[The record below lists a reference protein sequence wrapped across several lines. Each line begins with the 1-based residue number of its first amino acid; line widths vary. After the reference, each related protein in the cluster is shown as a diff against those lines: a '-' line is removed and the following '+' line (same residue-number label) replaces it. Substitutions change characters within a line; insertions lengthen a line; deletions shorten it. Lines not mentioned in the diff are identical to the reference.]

1 MKIFIYIL
9 FFSFSTQLHSQAFL
23 YKNKENTEK
32 GFKNDLEKKLF
43 EDYFFSALKARSL
56 ENYEEAI
63 NAFQRCLEINKNQ
76 PVVFYELA
84 KIYKIKERYFLS
96 INNIEQAI
104 LLESKNYWFLM
115 LYAELLYMQSDY
127 IKASEQYK
135 ILIDIEPK
143 DQQLYFMLAEM
154 YVYANKFKKA
164 IQVYNQLQE
173 NTGVD
178 KLLSMQKHSLYRQ
191 LKDFDGAIN
200 ELELLITTFP
210 EDIEAMEILSE
221 LYLLNNEQ
229 EEAFELFKRISSL
242 DPNNGRIQLTLAD
255 YYRQS
260 GDNEASYK
268 CLKLAFNTLDLDLD
282 SKISVLISY
291 YRLIGINNEITDQAY
306 ELANILLKLY
316 PEEVKVRAVY
326 ADILYTNND
335 IDDAKEQY
343 LKILNKDKSKSEVW
357 SQVMFIQAQSGEF
370 EDLLKTSRQALEYFP
385 LNPLFYYFNGVSNSR
400 LEIHDKAIASFKNG
414 LDFIINNQELLIEIN
429 LSLADSYHKTG
440 QHELSDEHFEKVL
453 SLDPKN
459 IIVLNNYAYYLSLR
473 KINLQK
479 AKTMSLSCNE
489 LEPKNSTYQDTY
501 AWVLYQLEDYKNAKI
516 WLEKALKNGGDLS
529 PVIIEHHGDVL
540 YKLGDIEA
548 AKKQWRKALDLGEGS
563 EFLYKKANEGVFYE

>member
-400 LEIHDKAIASFKNG
+400 LEIHDKAITSFKNG

>member
-268 CLKLAFNTLDLDLD
+268 CLKLAFTTLDLDLD

>member
-1 MKIFIYIL
+1 MKVYIYIL
-9 FFSFSTQLHSQAFL
+9 FFCFSTQLHSQAFL
-23 YKNKENTEK
+23 NKNKENTEK

-43 EDYFFSALKARSL
+43 EDYFFSGIKAKSL

-63 NAFQRCLEINKNQ
+63 SAFQRCLEINNNHA
-76 PVVFYELA
+76 VVFYELA
-84 KIYKIKERYFLS
+84 KIYKRQERYFLS
-96 INNIEQAI
+96 SNNIEQAI

-127 IKASEQYK
+127 IKAAEQYK
-135 ILIDIEPK
+135 LLIDIEPTN
-143 DQQLYFMLAEM
+143 QQLYFMLAEM
-154 YVYANKFKKA
+154 YVYANKIKKA
-164 IQVYNQLQE
+164 IHVYNQLQE
-173 NTGVD
+173 KTGVD

-191 LKDFDGAIN
+191 LKDFDGALN
-200 ELELLITTFP
+200 ELELLIKTFP

-221 LYLLNNEQ
+221 LYLLNNQ
-229 EEAFELFKRISSL
+229 QDKAFELFKRISLL

-268 CLKLAFNTLDLDLD
+268 CLKLAFSTLDLDLD
-282 SKISVLISY
+282 TKISVLISY

-306 ELANILLKLY
+306 ELSNILLKLY
-316 PEEVKVRAVY
+316 PEEIKVRAVY

-335 IDDAKEQY
+335 IDEAKEQY
-343 LKILNKDKSKSEVW
+343 LKILEKDKSKSEVW

-370 EDLLKTSRQALEYFP
+370 EDLLKTSTLALDYFP

-400 LEIHDKAIASFKNG
+400 LEIHDKAITSFKNG

-429 LSLADSYHKTG
+429 LSLADSYHKTD
-440 QHELSDEHFEKVL
+440 QHELSDKHFEKVL
-453 SLDPKN
+453 SLDPEN
-459 IIVLNNYAYYLSLR
+459 TIVLNNYAYYLSLR

-479 AKTMSLSCNE
+479 AKIMSFKCNE

-501 AWVLYQLEDYKNAKI
+501 AWVLYQLEDYKDAKV
-516 WLEKALKNGGDLS
+516 WLEKALNNGGDLS
-529 PVIIEHHGDVL
+529 PVIIEHYGDVL
-540 YKLGDIEA
+540 YKLGDIDA
-548 AKKQWRKALDLGEGS
+548 AKKQWKKAHDLGEAGP
-563 EFLYKKANEGVFYE
+563 FLYKKVNEGIFYE

>member
-268 CLKLAFNTLDLDLD
+268 CLKLAFTTLDLDLD

-400 LEIHDKAIASFKNG
+400 LEIHDKAITSFKNG